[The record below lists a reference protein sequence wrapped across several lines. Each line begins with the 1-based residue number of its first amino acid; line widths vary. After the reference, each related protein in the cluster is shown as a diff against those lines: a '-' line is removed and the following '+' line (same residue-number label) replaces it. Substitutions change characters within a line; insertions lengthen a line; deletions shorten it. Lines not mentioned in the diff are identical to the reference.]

1 MEGHFGERRSIG
13 LEDALFLPF
22 CLIFLLYGNKIVSF
36 FSLEIGL
43 LANSKTRGKLFTYT
57 LQLFGFGDCG
67 ILQAFAVA
75 STAAILL
82 QYMYVY
88 WNVLGYSS
96 SYKLPSQGTLSHKLP
111 CQFFEI
117 SQEI

>member
-67 ILQAFAVA
+67 ILQGFCSCIYSRHFATIYVC
-75 STAAILL
+75 ILECL
-82 QYMYVY
+82 GLFL
-88 WNVLGYSS
+88 VL
-96 SYKLPSQGTLSHKLP
+96 
-111 CQFFEI
+111 
-117 SQEI
+117 